1 MLDRSSQVGMSD
13 LQSHLDTIVQRVKK
27 GEEITVTQRGKPVMR
42 LVKAPKEF
50 DVSKRTAAI
59 ERMIKRS
66 KGLSLGRLRVRDL
79 IQEGR
84 R

>member
-50 DVSKRTAAI
+50 DVRKRTAAI